1 MSDGKQGFSYNP
13 RTRSTQ
19 CNANPYILRLDSLD
33 ALNQH
38 PEPEGQAKPL
48 CELSTI
54 ITFDPDN
61 MLMHIATA
69 FLRSWAS
76 QVQTKQQQKWMEDF
90 CMTKF
95 QEHFT
100 AADDWP
106 LLEAE
111 DLDFDYYGDG
121 IFEPGSQQG
130 LIGKAPAYTDDLRLR
145 ETVTCMFDIDEDGS
159 MHQLH
164 IHYSGTYKY
173 KLKTVQQH
181 GSFDD
186 SSSASD
192 TNPTPPMTESY

>member
-1 MSDGKQGFSYNP
+1 MQTLEQKQWLENFFMD
-13 RTRSTQ
+13 
-19 CNANPYILRLDSLD
+19 L
-33 ALNQH
+33 
-38 PEPEGQAKPL
+38 
-48 CELSTI
+48 
-54 ITFDPDN
+54 F
-61 MLMHIATA
+61 
-69 FLRSWAS
+69 
-76 QVQTKQQQKWMEDF
+76 QK
-90 CMTKF
+90 
-95 QEHFT
+95 HFT

-130 LIGKAPAYTDDLRLR
+130 LIGKAYLSDDLPPLV
-145 ETVTCMFDIDEDGS
+145 TVTCMFDIELDGKR
-159 MHQLH
+159 MHKLH

-192 TNPTPPMTESY
+192 TNPTPTSTDGY